1 MIEIE
6 NVSKRYKAT
15 QALSRVSFQAP
26 TGSVTGFLGPNGAGK
41 TTALRILLGLA
52 RPDTGTALIDGKRYG
67 DLPEPRRK
75 VGAVVDSIGYD
86 PGRTGR
92 NHLRVVARAAGISP
106 ARVGEVLEFVELE
119 GAADRGVGGYS
130 QGMRQRLALATALL
144 GDPPVLVLDE
154 PANGLD
160 PAGMSWLRNLLRG
173 WASQGRTVLFSSHL
187 LAEVETVAD
196 RIVIIDHGR
205 VVRQGSAA
213 ELLSAGSGVVV
224 RATSPGELESLV
236 GRERWRVRR
245 EGLDGVVVE
254 GIGAAEISRAAAS
267 SGVVLTELSAAGTS
281 RRLEDLFME
290 ATADGP
296 ATAADTVEGV
306 HA

>member
-6 NVSKRYKAT
+6 NVSKRYKDT
-15 QALSRVSFQAP
+15 HALSRVTLQAP

-41 TTALRILLGLA
+41 TTTLRILLGLA
-52 RPDTGTALIDGKRYG
+52 RPDAGTALIDGKRYG
-67 DLPEPRRK
+67 DLPEPRRM

-106 ARVGEVLEFVELE
+106 ARVGEVLEFVELDA
-119 GAADRGVGGYS
+119 AADRGVGGYS

-160 PAGMSWLRNLLRG
+160 PAGITWLRNLLRG

-213 ELLSAGSGVVV
+213 ELLTARAGVVV
-224 RATSPGELESLV
+224 RATSLRDLESLAD
-236 GRERWRVRR
+236 RERWEVRR
-245 EGLDGVVVE
+245 EGLDGIVVE
-254 GIGAAEISRAAAS
+254 GVGAAEISGAAAS
-267 SGVVLTELSAAGTS
+267 SGIVLTELSAAGTS

-290 ATADGP
+290 ATADGS
-296 ATAADTVEGV
+296 ATTADTAEGV
-306 HA
+306 RA

>member
-1 MIEIE
+1 MIEIDE
-6 NVSKRYKAT
+6 VSKTYKAT
-15 QALSRVSFQAP
+15 HALSRVSFQAP

-41 TTALRILLGLA
+41 TTTLRILLGLA
-52 RPDTGTALIDGKRYG
+52 RPDAGTALIDGQRYG
-67 DLPEPRRK
+67 DLPEPRRT

-106 ARVGEVLEFVELE
+106 VRVGEVLEFVELD

-160 PAGMSWLRNLLRG
+160 PAGITWLRNLLRG

-213 ELLSAGSGVVV
+213 ELLSARSGVVV
-224 RATSPGELESLV
+224 RATSLGELESLV
-236 GRERWRVRR
+236 ARERWQVRR

-254 GIGAAEISRAAAS
+254 GVGAAEISRAAAS
-267 SGVVLTELSAAGTS
+267 GGIVLTELSAAGTS

-290 ATADGP
+290 ATADGS
-296 ATAADTVEGV
+296 ATTADTVEGV
-306 HA
+306 PA